1 MLKTIEALQCGLTTL
16 CVFIG
21 MIITAYAVLVIINTI
36 SKIMASIGLK
46 DTDLPEWE
54 TNLLKTIKARG
65 VLYLLHKYVMNN
77 FNM

>member
-21 MIITAYAVLVIINTI
+21 MIITAYVVLVIINTI

-46 DTDLPEWE
+46 DEDLPEWE
-54 TNLLKTIKARG
+54 INLLKVIKKRG
-65 VLYLLHKYVMNN
+65 VLFLLHKYIEYK
-77 FNM
+77 FNI

>member
-1 MLKTIEALQCGLTTL
+1 MLKMIEALQCGLITL
-16 CVFIG
+16 GMFIAMIVCV
-21 MIITAYAVLVIINTI
+21 YVVLVIINTI